1 MATTSWWPG
10 HVVWPCRAGAPP
22 PQVHGGQEV
31 RAVPSCGRGP
41 VPGQSRP
48 WGCWQLSPHTG
59 DPSPASANVCLSP
72 GVPGPADQTAGW
84 PLQKVLL
91 CGGQGPGW
99 GRGGGCP
106 RGPRVRTAAGQCRQE
121 DAQPGGGRPG
131 PGRGDG
137 RPSPGRRGRTG
148 RAPRFCQMEL
158 TGATS
163 HWRASSCG
171 PDSGHVT
178 WKRTM

>member
-10 HVVWPCRAGAPP
+10 HAVWPCRAGAPP

-59 DPSPASANVCLSP
+59 DPSPASANMCLSP

-91 CGGQGPGW
+91 CGG
-99 GRGGGCP
+99 
-106 RGPRVRTAAGQCRQE
+106 
-121 DAQPGGGRPG
+121 PG
-131 PGRGDG
+131 PGAGAGWWMSARSQSEDRRWAVTSGGCAAGGRETQARTRGWEAE
-137 RPSPGRRGRTG
+137 PG
-148 RAPRFCQMEL
+148 Q
-158 TGATS
+158 TGAD
-163 HWRASSCG
+163 RQG
-171 PDSGHVT
+171 PEVLPDGADGDHESLEGLHLL
-178 WKRTM
+178 RGQQLRP